1 MFSLRRLIK
10 NYDETGSLNARMRVY
25 VEKLMADPEWH
36 AKQDR
41 LRAEKQARQRAHQES
56 VAERERRKLNSK
68 GQRMERGQMSGKR
81 NKSVKAWYSSRR

>member
-1 MFSLRRLIK
+1 
-10 NYDETGSLNARMRVY
+10 MRVY

-36 AKQDR
+36 ANQDR

-68 GQRMERGQMSGKR
+68 GQRMERGQMS
-81 NKSVKAWYSSRR
+81 A